1 MKPVAHV
8 AIFSLADSA
17 PLRLRQ
23 SLLKQK
29 FESQAVK
36 NMAEADIQRK
46 KHSELITVVCF
57 GDEQDEGLALIKKL
71 LAATPYHLLP
81 LLVVGEEAD
90 TLKPELQK
98 VFKVVGAVNSP
109 TDPTQIVAE
118 IGVLWDEYLKQQA
131 ERKAAAAAQL
141 EKELNARAPQA
152 GEGNSSKKA
161 RAFAEEFFERLK
173 TLNLLGRTVG
183 GSFFGKTSKV
193 QNYISMLDTKG
204 VGLAEACERILNGA
218 DSWVQGHS
226 LRVAYISNCLL
237 TALNVSSDQV
247 LTTTRAALWHP
258 VAFRSNRRIAR
269 GQYRGG
275 KNSEYRQKVAK
286 AVRESATKVSYEYQS
301 PKESLMLGLF
311 SRLIAQEEVTS
322 GSHESIQAYAL
333 YAADLIDR
341 ACCTEGY
348 FNPQKGYKLLRE
360 VKGGAFSDIDTSIA
374 VAAVKFLSEAIVGAP
389 PKMGMPAAILRDYRK
404 RLAAGEIADTKPAP
418 NEKRVPINKLSPGM
432 KLSRPLC
439 TFDGKEILESSL
451 KLDEDLIMR
460 VWQLTAIRPIE
471 SAIVTR
477 DSAAQAE

>member
-36 NMAEADIQRK
+36 TLAEADSLRK
-46 KHSELITVVCF
+46 KHHELITVVCF
-57 GDEQDEGLALIKKL
+57 GDAQDEGLALIKKL

-90 TLKPELQK
+90 TLTPELNK
-98 VFKVVGAVNSP
+98 VFKVVGAVNTPTSP
-109 TDPTQIVAE
+109 TEIVAE
-118 IGVLWDEYLKQQA
+118 VGVLWDEFQKQLS

-141 EKELNARAPQA
+141 EKELQARAPQQSE
-152 GEGNSSKKA
+152 GEVRPKL
-161 RAFAEEFFERLK
+161 RPFAEEFFDRLK
-173 TLNLLGRTVG
+173 TLNLLGGTVG
-183 GSFFGKTSKV
+183 GGFFGKTSKV

-204 VGLAEACERILNGA
+204 IGLAEACERVLKGA

-226 LRVAYISNCLL
+226 LRVAYISHCLL

-269 GQYRGG
+269 GQYR
-275 KNSEYRQKVAK
+275 SEKDAIYRQKVAK
-286 AVRESATKVSYEYQS
+286 AVRESATKVSYDYQS

-311 SRLIAQEEVTS
+311 SRLIAQEEVTA
-322 GSHESIQAYAL
+322 GSLETTQAYAIF
-333 YAADLIDR
+333 AADVIDR

-360 VKGGAFSDIDTSIA
+360 IKSGAFADIESSIA

-389 PKMGMPAAILRDYRK
+389 PKMGMPAAILRNYRK
-404 RLAAGEIADTKPAP
+404 RLAAGEISDIQPSP
-418 NEKRVPINKLSPGM
+418 HEKRVPINKLSPGM
-432 KLSRPLC
+432 KLSRPLR
-439 TFDGKEILESSL
+439 TFDGKEILEGSL

-471 SAIVTR
+471 SALVTR
-477 DSAAQAE
+477 ESVGLSE